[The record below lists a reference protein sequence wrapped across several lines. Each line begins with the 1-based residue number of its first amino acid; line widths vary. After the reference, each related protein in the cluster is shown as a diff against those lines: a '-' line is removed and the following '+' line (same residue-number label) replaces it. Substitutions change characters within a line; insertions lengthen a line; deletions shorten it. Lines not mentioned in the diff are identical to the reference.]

1 MSIWS
6 YIAIALCLTI
16 ILRSIINLY
25 NLCSSLKW
33 LHTKPAAKSAG
44 EIQFIVCIPALNEQS
59 TIVETIKT
67 FLEQSYPIDRISIY
81 IVTSAKEASSLG
93 LPTTREVVDQYI
105 ASLDKSS
112 RRRVHLLHYTNSDGY
127 MAHQVNYVADRVQ
140 NKLKKPGTYFVIYN
154 ADSHIDQDTF
164 KVVDSI
170 IANKATRDSNQPTL
184 LQQSAV
190 YQYTGKSSIAEGAGL
205 HQTLWTLVHEIPRLR
220 KQSSKVQ
227 HLRETRFVKSIKN
240 SRIAHCVGH
249 GLFVRGDYYL
259 NHPLPQDILNEDLP
273 YGLLACALREPIYPI
288 PSLEIAS
295 TPSKTINVYH
305 QKATWFNPF
314 FEFVNYGKSIIRQ
327 KLYVSKFEVWWLL
340 VQAYAS
346 LMIWLVHSIILVGSF
361 IVSIIAGWLY
371 VICWTIAFL
380 FYWIVPALIVTKQRG
395 TIKEGGSN
403 SYSSIL
409 GGIPYV
415 LTHSVGPFIST
426 YRWFIASIHGTK
438 PSKRKT
444 EST

>member
-6 YIAIALCLTI
+6 YISIALCLTI
-16 ILRSIINLY
+16 TLRSIINLY
-25 NLCSSLKW
+25 NLHGSLKW
-33 LHTKPAAKSAG
+33 LHAKPATKSAG
-44 EIQFIVCIPALNEQS
+44 ETQFIVCIPALNEQN
-59 TIVETIKT
+59 TIVETIKI

-81 IVTSAKEASSLG
+81 VVTSAKEVSSPG
-93 LPTTREVVDQYI
+93 LPTTREVVSQYI
-105 ASLDKSS
+105 AGLDKAA
-112 RRRVHLLHYTNSDGY
+112 RRRVHLLHYPKSNGY
-127 MAHQVNYVADRVQ
+127 MAHQVNYAADSVR
-140 NKLKKPGTYFVIYN
+140 NKLKRSGTYFVIYN

-164 KVVDSI
+164 KVVDSMI
-170 IANKATRDSNQPTL
+170 VTKTTRDSDQPTL
-184 LQQSAV
+184 LQQSAI
-190 YQYTGKSSIAEGAGL
+190 YQYTGESSVAEGAGL
-205 HQTLWTLVHEIPRLR
+205 HQTLWTLIHEIPKLR

-227 HLRETRFVKSIKN
+227 HLRETGFVESIKN

-273 YGLLACALREPIYPI
+273 YGLLACALREPICPI
-288 PSLEIAS
+288 PSLELAS
-295 TPSKTINVYH
+295 TPSKIINVYR

-314 FEFVNYGKSIIRQ
+314 FEFVNYGKSIIRR
-327 KLYVSKFEVWWLL
+327 KLYISKFEVWWLL

-346 LMIWLVHSIILVGSF
+346 LIIWFVHSIILVGGL

-371 VICWTIAFL
+371 IICWTIAFL
-380 FYWIVPALIVTKQRG
+380 LYWIVPAFIVTRQRS
-395 TIKEGGSN
+395 TIKKGGNN
-403 SYSSIL
+403 SYASVL

-415 LTHSVGPFIST
+415 LTHSVGPFMST
-426 YRWFIASIHGTK
+426 YRWLVASIHGAK